1 MNREPCPIC
10 DTRPDAQTGCNCGY
24 LGPCPED
31 EGAFPW
37 FELLAVVGWVFFFL
51 MLGLF
56 ITK

>member
-10 DTRPDAQTGCNCGY
+10 DTRPDMQTGCNCGY

-37 FELLAVVGWVFFFL
+37 MEFMAALGWLAFVITFMLL
-51 MLGLF
+51 